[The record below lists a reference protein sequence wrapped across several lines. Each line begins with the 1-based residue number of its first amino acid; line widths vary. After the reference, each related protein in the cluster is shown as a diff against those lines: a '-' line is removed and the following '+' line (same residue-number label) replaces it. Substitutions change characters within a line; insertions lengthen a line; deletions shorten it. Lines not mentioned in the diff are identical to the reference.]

1 MVEACRVYTHVG
13 DLSSMTAGAA
23 AAGVPQPVA
32 SRRIAA
38 LEKHLGGKLFDRT
51 GHGVTL
57 TPLGTDMLTAARRL
71 VNLADSMILAA
82 DRARLR
88 PLTVAVPMGC
98 PTRNLAVLAATVAD
112 RGVLP
117 DFQRAAPLER
127 ERALTDRRVRAGFLP
142 VPAGE
147 GTWTVE
153 LGVAGRVPVPGPVS
167 LSALRPS
174 RAPIPGDSAQLAGR
188 RMRVLPEDD
197 VPHVRD
203 TIRRAAGS
211 AGMLPSQIIVDESE
225 PTAVAGVLSTGD
237 LLLCSEAEALTLRLE
252 WTPLAVPV
260 LSRGYVVAA
269 ISGEDTTL
277 IRSHAEEVADCLGG
291 TPTARRGHP

>member
-1 MVEACRVYTHVG
+1 MVEACRVFTHVG

-23 AAGVPQPVA
+23 AVGVPQPVA

-71 VNLADSMILAA
+71 VHLADSMVLDA

-88 PLTVAVPMGC
+88 PLTVAVPTSC
-98 PTRNLAVLAATVAD
+98 PTRNLAVLAASVAED
-112 RGVLP
+112 GVSL
-117 DFQRAAPLER
+117 DFHRAAPIDR

-142 VPAGE
+142 VPATE
-147 GTWTVE
+147 GTWAVE
-153 LGVAGRVPVPGPVS
+153 LGVASRVPLPGPVS

-174 RAPIPGDSAQLAGR
+174 RAPIPGDSVLLAGA
-188 RMRVLPEDD
+188 RVRILPEDD

-203 TIRRAAGS
+203 TVRRAAAG
-211 AGMLPSQIIVDESE
+211 AGMLPSQIVVDESE
-225 PTAVAGVLSTGD
+225 PTAVAAVLSTGD
-237 LLLCSEAEALTLRLE
+237 LLLCSEAEARTLDLE
-252 WTPLAVPV
+252 WTPLTAPA
-260 LSRGYVVAA
+260 LSRGYIAAA
-269 ISGEDTTL
+269 ISAEDATL
-277 IRSHAEEVADCLGG
+277 IHSHADVVADCLGSAL
-291 TPTARRGHP
+291 TPPRSRP